1 MSEEVSEDR
10 FRNVGAEVLPMRRS
24 ETAGVET
31 SVGRHPAGSQ
41 SEVRNRDSLES
52 FVERLTVLGA
62 TLDEITAVEDA
73 WETWDEG
80 DPQYSRFDLVRLDDA
95 TLRTMMAEIRA
106 EHVTHTLTE
115 EEQADRDYREA
126 VAAALNE
133 AQLVVVNSTVDG
145 VLDWVGDDPAKA
157 RAAYIAELT
166 VPEHRARKGVV
177 EALRTSFGFDDG
189 DVPDE

>member
-1 MSEEVSEDR
+1 MEDR

-24 ETAGVET
+24 DAAGIEAAA
-31 SVGRHPAGSQ
+31 GRHPAGQQIEVQ
-41 SEVRNRDSLES
+41 SRDSLEA
-52 FVERLTVLGA
+52 FVQRLTVLGA
-62 TLDEITAVEDA
+62 TLDEIDAVSDA
-73 WETWDEG
+73 WPTWDE
-80 DPQYSRFDLVRLDDA
+80 DEPQYSRYDLVRLDDA
-95 TLRTMMAEIRA
+95 TLVAMMKEIRA

-115 EEQADRDYREA
+115 EEQADRDYREK

-145 VLDWVGDDPAKA
+145 VLEWVGDDRARA

-166 VPEHRARKGVV
+166 VPDHRARKGVV
-177 EALRTSFGFDDG
+177 AGLRSEFGFDDG